1 MSSKKA
7 IIIGAGVGG
16 MATAIRLK
24 LLGYNVEV
32 FEKNDYPGG
41 KLSHF
46 ETNGFR
52 FDAGPSLFTS
62 PHLIEELFTLANEPI
77 ASYFTYEKLLV
88 ACNYFY
94 DDCVCI
100 KAYTNKDAFAK
111 ELQQKTN
118 EPTKNLYQYLYNSS
132 TAYNQIAVIFLR
144 HSLHTIQTLFK
155 APLIKAISKL
165 KLAYLFKSL
174 NDYNETAFTSPK
186 LVQLFNRFATYN
198 GSNPYKAP
206 AMLSLIAHLEH
217 NEGAFY
223 PKGGMISITNA
234 LYRLALKLGVQFSF
248 GKSVQNILTQNN
260 CVTGVMVDNDQQNAA
275 IVVSNM
281 DVYFTYK
288 NLLNDS
294 TSAAKVKKQERSSS
308 ALIFYWGMNK
318 TFPMLDLHNIFFSG
332 DYKAEFDAIFNTG
345 LPFSDP
351 TVYINITNKLEP
363 GEHAPLGKENWFVMV
378 NVPAN
383 NGQDWTSLEQ
393 FYRQVIIQKLNKI
406 IGENIAS
413 FIAVSEVLTPV
424 TIESKTA
431 SYMGSLYGTSSNSKM
446 AAFMRHPNY
455 SKTTGGLYFVGGSV
469 HPGGGIPLCLS
480 SAAIVSNLIID
491 KYKHNI

>member
-1 MSSKKA
+1 VYSKKA

-24 LLGYNVEV
+24 LLGYNVQV
-32 FEKNDYPGG
+32 FEKNTYPGG
-41 KLSHF
+41 KLTHF

-62 PHLIEELFTLANEPI
+62 PQLIEELFKLAKEPI
-77 ASYFTYEKLLV
+77 APYFTYEKLEV

-94 DDCVCI
+94 EDGVNI
-100 KAYTNKDAFAK
+100 KAFTNKVAFAL
-111 ELQQKTN
+111 ELQKKTD
-118 EPTKNLYQYLYNSS
+118 EPTKNIYQYLNHASD
-132 TAYNQIAVIFLR
+132 AYNHIANIFLR
-144 HSLHTIQTLFK
+144 YSLHRIQTLFK
-155 APLIKAISKL
+155 APIGKALCKL
-165 KLAYLFKSL
+165 RLVYLFKSL
-174 NDYNETAFTSPK
+174 NAYNETAFKSPK

-234 LYRLALKLGVQFSF
+234 LYRLAVKLGVEFSF
-248 GKSVQNILTQNN
+248 GKSVQQIIVKDHT
-260 CVTGVMVDNDQQNAA
+260 VKGVMVDDMQYDAR

-288 NLLNDS
+288 KLLNDF
-294 TSAAKVKKQERSSS
+294 TMAAKVKKQERSSS
-308 ALIFYWGMNK
+308 AFIFYWGMNK
-318 TFPMLDLHNIFFSG
+318 SFPNLDLHNIFFSG
-332 DYKAEFDAIFNTG
+332 NYKKEFNAIFNTG
-345 LPFSDP
+345 IPFHDP
-351 TVYINITNKLEP
+351 TVYVNITNKLEP
-363 GEHAPLGKENWFVMV
+363 GKHAPMGKENWFVMI

-383 NGQDWTSLEQ
+383 TGQDWNALED
-393 FYRQVIIQKLNKI
+393 FYRRAIIHKLNQI
-406 IGENIAS
+406 LGEDIEPC
-413 FIAVSEVLTPV
+413 IEVSEVLSPV
-424 TIESKTA
+424 SIESKTA

-446 AAFMRHPNY
+446 AAFMRHPNF
-455 SKTTGGLYFVGGSV
+455 SDTTSGLYFVGGSV

-480 SAAIVSNLIID
+480 GASIVSNLIQE
-491 KYKHNI
+491 KYKKHF

>member
-1 MSSKKA
+1 VVSKKA

-16 MATAIRLK
+16 MAAAIRLK
-24 LLGYNVEV
+24 LLGYTVQV
-32 FEKNDYPGG
+32 FEKNEYPGG
-41 KLSHF
+41 KLTHF

-62 PHLIEELFTLANEPI
+62 PQLIEELFTLAKEPI
-77 ASYFTYEKLLV
+77 APYFTYEKLEV

-94 DDCVCI
+94 EDGVNI
-100 KAYTNKDAFAK
+100 KAYTNKTAFAL
-111 ELQQKTN
+111 ELQEKTG
-118 EPTKNLYQYLYNSS
+118 EPTQNLYRYLNHASD
-132 TAYNQIAVIFLR
+132 AYNHIANIFLR
-144 HSLHTIQTLFK
+144 YSLHAIQTLFK
-155 APLIKAISKL
+155 APIAKAFSTL
-165 KLAYLFKSL
+165 RLAYLFKSL
-174 NDYNETAFTSPK
+174 NAYNEAAFKSPK

-234 LYRLALKLGVQFSF
+234 LYRLALKLGVEFEF
-248 GKSVQNILTQNN
+248 GKAVQQIITEDNA
-260 CVTGVMVDNDQQNAA
+260 VKGVMVDDLQHDGT

-288 NLLNDS
+288 NLLNDF
-294 TSAAKVKKQERSSS
+294 TKAAVVKKQERSSS
-308 ALIFYWGMNK
+308 AFIFYWGMK
-318 TFPMLDLHNIFFSG
+318 KSFPMLDLHNIFFSN
-332 DYKAEFDAIFNTG
+332 DYKKEFDAIFNTG
-345 LPFSDP
+345 IPFYDP
-351 TVYINITNKLEP
+351 TVYVNITNKLEP
-363 GEHAPLGKENWFVMV
+363 GKHAPLGKENWFVMI

-383 NGQDWTSLEQ
+383 TGQDWNTLED
-393 FYRQVIIQKLNKI
+393 FYRRAIINKLNKI
-406 IGENIAS
+406 LGEEIES
-413 FIAVSEVLTPV
+413 CIEVSEVLTPV

-446 AAFMRHPNY
+446 AAFMRHPND
-455 SKTTGGLYFVGGSV
+455 SKTTNGLYFVGGSV

-480 SAAIVSNLIID
+480 SAAIVSNLIQE
-491 KYKHNI
+491 KYKSNF

>member
-62 PHLIEELFTLANEPI
+62 PHLIEELFALANEPI
-77 ASYFTYEKLLV
+77 APYFTYQKLSV

-94 DDCVCI
+94 DDGVCI

-118 EPTKNLYQYLYNSS
+118 EPAKNLYQYLYDSS
-132 TAYNQIAVIFLR
+132 TAYNHIGVIFLR
-144 HSLHTIQTLFK
+144 HSLHAIQTLFK
-155 APLIKAISKL
+155 APIIKALGKL
-165 KLAYLFKSL
+165 KMAYLFKSL
-174 NDYNETAFTSPK
+174 NDYNETAFRSPK

-234 LYRLALKLGVQFSF
+234 LYRLALKIGVQFSF
-248 GKSVQNILTQNN
+248 GKSVQNILTQDN
-260 CVTGVMVDNDQQNAA
+260 CVTGVIVDNDQHNAA

-294 TSAAKVKKQERSSS
+294 TKASKVKKQQRSSS

-318 TFPMLDLHNIFFSG
+318 AFPMLDLHNIFFSG

-393 FYRQVIIQKLNKI
+393 FYRQAIIQKLNKI
-406 IGENIAS
+406 IGEDIAS
-413 FIAVSEVLTPV
+413 FIVVSEVLTPV
-424 TIESKTA
+424 TIESRTA
-431 SYMGSLYGTSSNSKM
+431 SYMGSLYGTSSNSRM

-480 SAAIVSNLIID
+480 SAVIVSNLIKD
-491 KYKHNI
+491 KYKHNF

>member
-1 MSSKKA
+1 VSSKKA

-24 LLGYNVEV
+24 LLGYTVHV

-41 KLSHF
+41 KLTHF

-62 PHLIEELFTLANEPI
+62 PQLIEELFTLAKEPI
-77 ASYFTYEKLLV
+77 APYFTYEKLDV

-94 DDCVCI
+94 EDGVNI
-100 KAYTNKDAFAK
+100 KAYTNKIAFAL
-111 ELQQKTN
+111 ELQEKTG
-118 EPTKNLYQYLYNSS
+118 EPTKNIYRYLNHASD
-132 TAYNQIAVIFLR
+132 AYNHIANIFLR
-144 HSLHTIQTLFK
+144 YSLHVIQTLFK
-155 APLIKAISKL
+155 APIGKAFSKL
-165 KLAYLFKSL
+165 RLAYLFKSL
-174 NDYNETAFTSPK
+174 NDYNETAFKSPK

-234 LYRLALKLGVQFSF
+234 LYRLAVKLGVEFSF
-248 GKSVQNILTQNN
+248 GKSVQQIIVKDHT
-260 CVTGVMVDNDQQNAA
+260 VKGVMVDDTQHDAG

-288 NLLNDS
+288 KLLYDF
-294 TSAAKVKKQERSSS
+294 TMAAKVKKQERSSS
-308 ALIFYWGMNK
+308 AFIFYWGMNK
-318 TFPMLDLHNIFFSG
+318 SFPNLDLHNIFFSA
-332 DYKAEFDAIFNTG
+332 DYKKEFNAIFKTG
-345 LPFSDP
+345 IPFHDP
-351 TVYINITNKLEP
+351 TVYVNITNKLEP
-363 GEHAPLGKENWFVMV
+363 GKHAPIGKENWFVMI

-383 NGQDWTSLEQ
+383 TGQDWNALED
-393 FYRQVIIQKLNKI
+393 FYRRVIIQKLNQI
-406 IGENIAS
+406 LGEDIES
-413 FIAVSEVLTPV
+413 CIELSEVLSPV
-424 TIESKTA
+424 TIESRTA

-446 AAFMRHPNY
+446 AAFMRHPNF
-455 SKTTGGLYFVGGSV
+455 SDTTSGLYFVGGSV

-480 SAAIVSNLIID
+480 GAAIVSNLIQD
-491 KYKHNI
+491 KYKHLF

>member
-1 MSSKKA
+1 MVSKKA

-16 MATAIRLK
+16 MAAAIRLK
-24 LLGYNVEV
+24 LLGYTVQV
-32 FEKNDYPGG
+32 FEKNEYPGG
-41 KLSHF
+41 KLTHF

-62 PHLIEELFTLANEPI
+62 PQLIEELFTLAKEPI
-77 ASYFTYEKLLV
+77 APYFTYEKLEV

-94 DDCVCI
+94 EDGVNI
-100 KAYTNKDAFAK
+100 KAYTNKTAFAL
-111 ELQQKTN
+111 ELQEKTG
-118 EPTKNLYQYLYNSS
+118 EPTQNLYRYLNHASD
-132 TAYNQIAVIFLR
+132 AYNHIANIFLR
-144 HSLHTIQTLFK
+144 YSLHAIQTLFK
-155 APLIKAISKL
+155 APIAKAFSTL
-165 KLAYLFKSL
+165 RLAYLFKSL
-174 NDYNETAFTSPK
+174 NAYNEAAFKSPK

-234 LYRLALKLGVQFSF
+234 LYRLALKLGVEFEF
-248 GKSVQNILTQNN
+248 GKAVQQIITEDNA
-260 CVTGVMVDNDQQNAA
+260 VKGVMVDDLQHDGT

-288 NLLNDS
+288 NLLNDF
-294 TSAAKVKKQERSSS
+294 TKAAVVKKQERSSS
-308 ALIFYWGMNK
+308 AFIFYWGMK
-318 TFPMLDLHNIFFSG
+318 KSFPMLDLHNIFFSN
-332 DYKAEFDAIFNTG
+332 DYKKEFDAIFNTG
-345 LPFSDP
+345 IPFYDP
-351 TVYINITNKLEP
+351 TVYVNITNKLEP
-363 GEHAPLGKENWFVMV
+363 GKHAPLGKENWFVMI

-383 NGQDWTSLEQ
+383 TGQDWNTLED
-393 FYRQVIIQKLNKI
+393 FYRRAIINKLNKI
-406 IGENIAS
+406 LGEEIES
-413 FIAVSEVLTPV
+413 CIEVSEVLTPV

-446 AAFMRHPNY
+446 AAFMRHPND
-455 SKTTGGLYFVGGSV
+455 SKTTNGLYFVGGSV

-480 SAAIVSNLIID
+480 SAAIVSNLIQE
-491 KYKHNI
+491 KYKSNF

>member
-24 LLGYNVEV
+24 LLGYNVDV

-62 PHLIEELFTLANEPI
+62 PHLIEELFALAKEPI
-77 ASYFTYEKLLV
+77 APYFTYQKLVV

-94 DDCVCI
+94 DDGVCI

-118 EPTKNLYQYLYNSS
+118 EPAKNLYQYLNDSS
-132 TAYNQIAVIFLR
+132 SAYNHIGVIFLR
-144 HSLHTIQTLFK
+144 HSLHAIQTLFK
-155 APLIKAISKL
+155 APIIKALSKL

-174 NDYNETAFTSPK
+174 NDYNETAFRSPK

-206 AMLSLIAHLEH
+206 AMLSLIANLEH

-234 LYRLALKLGVQFSF
+234 LYRLALKIGVQFSF
-248 GKSVQNILTQNN
+248 EKSVQKILTQKN
-260 CVTGVMVDNDQQNAA
+260 CVTGVMVDNDQHNAA

-294 TSAAKVKKQERSSS
+294 TKASKVKKQERSSS

-318 TFPMLDLHNIFFSG
+318 AFPMLDLHNIFFSG

-431 SYMGSLYGTSSNSKM
+431 SYMGSLYGTSSNSRM

>member
-1 MSSKKA
+1 VSVKKA

-16 MATAIRLK
+16 IATAIRLK
-24 LLGYNVEV
+24 LLGYRVQV

-41 KLSHF
+41 KLTHF

-62 PHLIEELFTLANEPI
+62 PQLIEDLFTLAKEPI
-77 ASYFTYEKLLV
+77 APYFTYEKLEV
-88 ACNYFY
+88 ACTYFY
-94 DDCVCI
+94 EDGVSI
-100 KAYTNKDAFAK
+100 KAYTNKIAFAL
-111 ELQQKTN
+111 ELQEKTG
-118 EPTKNLYQYLYNSS
+118 EPAKNLYRYLNYASE
-132 TAYNQIAVIFLR
+132 AYNHIANIFLR
-144 HSLHTIQTLFK
+144 YSLHAIQTLFK
-155 APLIKAISKL
+155 APIIKALGKL
-165 KLAYLFKSL
+165 KLVYLFKSL
-174 NDYNETAFTSPK
+174 NAYNETAFESPK

-198 GSNPYKAP
+198 GSDPYKAP

-234 LYRLALKLGVQFSF
+234 LYRLALKLGVEFSF
-248 GKSVQNILTQNN
+248 GKSVQRIITEDNA
-260 CVTGVMVDNDQQNAA
+260 VKGVMVDHVQHNAA

-288 NLLNDS
+288 NLLTDS
-294 TSAAKVKKQERSSS
+294 IKAAKVKKQERSSS

-318 TFPMLDLHNIFFSG
+318 TFPSLDLHNIFFSG
-332 DYKAEFDAIFNTG
+332 DYKAEFNAIFNTG

-351 TVYINITNKLEP
+351 TVYVNITNKLEP
-363 GEHAPLGKENWFVMV
+363 GIHAPLGKENWFVMV

-383 NGQDWTSLEQ
+383 TGQDWTMLED
-393 FYRQVIIQKLNKI
+393 FYRKAIINKLNKI
-406 IGENIAS
+406 LGEQVESCIE
-413 FIAVSEVLTPV
+413 VSEVLSPV
-424 TIESKTA
+424 TIESRTV

-446 AAFMRHPNY
+446 AAFMRHPND
-455 SKTTGGLYFVGGSV
+455 SKTTAGLYFVGGSV

-480 SAAIVSNLIID
+480 SAAIVSNLIKD
-491 KYKHNI
+491 KYK

>member
-1 MSSKKA
+1 MHSKKV

-16 MATAIRLK
+16 MAAAIRLK
-24 LLGYNVEV
+24 LLGYTVQV

-41 KLSHF
+41 KLTHF

-62 PHLIEELFTLANEPI
+62 PQLIEDLFTLANEPI
-77 ASYFTYEKLLV
+77 AAYFTYEKLEV

-94 DDCVCI
+94 EDGVCI
-100 KAYTNKDAFAK
+100 KAYTDKDAFAL
-111 ELQQKTN
+111 ELQDKTSELPEN
-118 EPTKNLYQYLYNSS
+118 IEKYLYHASE
-132 TAYNQIAVIFLR
+132 AYNHIANIFLR
-144 HSLHTIQTLFK
+144 FSLHTISTIFK
-155 APLIKAISKL
+155 APIAKAFGKL
-165 KLAYLFKSL
+165 RLAYLFKSL
-174 NDYNETAFTSPK
+174 NAYNQAAFKSPK

-234 LYRLALKLGVQFSF
+234 LYRLAVKLGVGFSF
-248 GKSVQNILTQNN
+248 GKSVQQITTKDN
-260 CVTGVMVDNDQQNAA
+260 CVKGVMVDNAMHDAA
-275 IVVSNM
+275 LVVSNM

-294 TSAAKVKKQERSSS
+294 TKVAQVQKQERSSS
-308 ALIFYWGMNK
+308 AFIFYWGMNK
-318 TFPMLDLHNIFFSG
+318 TFPSLDLHNIFFSK

-345 LPFSDP
+345 LPFEDP

-363 GEHAPLGKENWFVMV
+363 GKHAPVGKENWFVMI

-383 NGQDWTSLEQ
+383 NGQDWIQLEK
-393 FYRQVIIQKLNKI
+393 FYRQAILQKLNKM
-406 IGENIAS
+406 IGENIEPY
-413 FIAVSEVLTPV
+413 ITVSEVLSPV
-424 TIESKTA
+424 TIESRTA
-431 SYMGSLYGTSSNSKM
+431 SYMGALYGTSSNSKI

-455 SKTTGGLYFVGGSV
+455 SKTTSGLYFVGGSV

-480 SAAIVSNLIID
+480 SAAIVSNLIQD
-491 KYKHNI
+491 KYKPNF